1 MKLILDTHVFI
12 WTVLEP
18 EKLSSQI
25 VMLIGNDDNDLFI
38 STASIWEMQ
47 IKITIGKLH
56 FDDLLSEIVAQQQQ
70 INELKILPIK
80 LEHIWQLKHLPLHH
94 KDPFDRM
101 IISQAIT
108 EDLPVLTIDNSF
120 NRYPINTIW

>member
-1 MKLILDTHVFI
+1 MKLLLDTHVFI
-12 WTVLEP
+12 WSVLEP

-25 VMLIGNDDNDLFI
+25 VMLISSDDNDLFL

-47 IKITIGKLH
+47 IKIGIGKLH
-56 FDDLLSEIVAQQQQ
+56 FDNLLSEIVAQQRE

-80 LEHIWQLKHLPLHH
+80 LKHIWQLNNLPLHH

-108 EDLPVLTIDNSF
+108 ENLPILTIDNIF
-120 NRYPINTIW
+120 NQYPINTIW

>member
-1 MKLILDTHVFI
+1 MKLLLDTHVFI
-12 WTVLEP
+12 WSVLEP

-25 VMLIGNDDNDLFI
+25 VMLISSDDNDLFF

-47 IKITIGKLH
+47 IKIGIGKLH
-56 FDDLLSEIVAQQQQ
+56 FDNLLSEIVAQQRE

-80 LEHIWQLKHLPLHH
+80 LKHIWQLNNLPLHH

-108 EDLPVLTIDNSF
+108 ENLPILTIDNIF
-120 NRYPINTIW
+120 AQYPINTIW

>member
-1 MKLILDTHVFI
+1 VKLLLDTHVFI
-12 WTVLEP
+12 WSVLEP

-25 VMLIGNDDNDLFI
+25 VMLISSDDNDLFL

-47 IKITIGKLH
+47 IKIGIGKLH
-56 FDDLLSEIVAQQQQ
+56 FDNLLSEIVAQQRE
-70 INELKILPIK
+70 INELKILRIK
-80 LEHIWQLKHLPLHH
+80 LRHIWQLNNLPLHH

-108 EDLPVLTIDNSF
+108 ENLPILTIDNIF
-120 NRYPINTIW
+120 NQYPINIIW